1 MPFSSTQS
9 AARIPKFEVHGSES
23 ESDATQ
29 PSSPAFSKLKRNASL
44 RTKSAPNMR
53 PRTSR
58 HTSSS
63 PTASQATASPVSTP
77 AAAVEDKATQSN
89 AATMLRQPTRSDSLN
104 SISSLEDVAQRRSR
118 GRKLDRT
125 TESELHHA
133 VATIKQ
139 TRSLSPSGEGRRP
152 SDPHVVALPI
162 LNKSASTIAL
172 PTLSLRGKDES
183 ALDVAN
189 YMTDDDIPSPH
200 KMIRKK
206 SGELVRSSLKPGK
219 GRRPSS
225 MPATPNG
232 SKNVH
237 FDRKLEHVRHF
248 LYTEKPAAVSTTTSP
263 TQEYADELGFP
274 WGKTG
279 ADVGDNYELSIELP
293 NFIPEAQQAEN
304 SGAIIKVETVYLS
317 SDRKSLIGR
326 VAVRN
331 LSFEKSVRVRYTMD
345 SWRTTSESAAEH
357 TNDVR
362 KKHRDDGFDR
372 FLFDIKID
380 DFSGVTDKTMFFCV
394 RYNVAGQE
402 YWDSNG
408 GQNFRVEFH
417 NRERQ
422 RRVSLTRRGSD
433 PPARK
438 TNMSLD
444 DEAIRA
450 EVSRTHS
457 HRNVKSDESLIFENI
472 YDNRTKQ
479 ALEEELERPIP
490 MKRGRKVNAND
501 AFSNRYDFGASLSAA
516 IAAANSMLQGS
527 GDEIQQK
534 TPRPNFSSPAYNPYF
549 GDVSPQVGGEVSPPS
564 LAPFVE
570 SPMTATPLSSGDN
583 SPRPGTGTGT
593 NPLAHNNAYQTLLH
607 NYCFFGTARAAVP
620 SGPAPSSSSTA
631 MQRSASRDEPQ
642 TAAYSAPIDI
652 APRDDR
658 SVTPTLPH
666 AGSPAKHHILADAGN
681 GSGGASPSLC
691 GLSSL
696 NDSPAQDIRSGASTP
711 VIRT

>member
-1 MPFSSTQS
+1 MDC
-9 AARIPKFEVHGSES
+9 R
-23 ESDATQ
+23 
-29 PSSPAFSKLKRNASL
+29 
-44 RTKSAPNMR
+44 
-53 PRTSR
+53 
-58 HTSSS
+58 
-63 PTASQATASPVSTP
+63 
-77 AAAVEDKATQSN
+77 
-89 AATMLRQPTRSDSLN
+89 
-104 SISSLEDVAQRRSR
+104 R

-125 TESELHHA
+125 IESELHHA

-139 TRSLSPSGEGRRP
+139 TRSLSPSGESRRP
-152 SDPHVVALPI
+152 SDTLVIPI
-162 LNKSASTIAL
+162 AVLNKSQSTIAL
-172 PTLSLRGKDES
+172 PTLSLEHKDDS
-183 ALDVAN
+183 AVDASSDLG
-189 YMTDDDIPSPH
+189 DDDIPMSH

-263 TQEYADELGFP
+263 TQEYANELGFP
-274 WGKTG
+274 WGKT
-279 ADVGDNYELSIELP
+279 DSNDKYELSIELP
-293 NFIPEAQQAEN
+293 NFVPEAQQAEN

-331 LSFEKSVRVRYTMD
+331 LAFEKAVRVRYTMD
-345 SWRTTSESAAEH
+345 HWRTTSESSAEH

-394 RYNVAGQE
+394 RYIVAGRE

-417 NRERQ
+417 NREKQ

-438 TNMSLD
+438 TSMTLD
-444 DEAIRA
+444 DEALRA
-450 EVSRTHS
+450 EVTRTHS
-457 HRNVKSDESLIFENI
+457 HQTAKSDESLILENI

-479 ALEEELERPIP
+479 SLEEDLERPIA
-490 MKRGRKVNAND
+490 MKRGKRPTGND

-516 IAAANSMLQGS
+516 IAAANSLLQGS
-527 GDEIQQK
+527 GDEIQSK
-534 TPRPNFSSPAYNPYF
+534 GARPNFTSPSYNPYF
-549 GDVSPQVGGEVSPPS
+549 GDVSPRVGGEVSPPS

-570 SPMTATPLSSGDN
+570 SPMDATPLSSGDN
-583 SPRPGTGTGT
+583 SPRPGTGM
-593 NPLAHNNAYQTLLH
+593 PLANNNAYQTLLH
-607 NYCFFGTARAAVP
+607 NYCFFGSARVAVP
-620 SGPAPSSSSTA
+620 SGP
-631 MQRSASRDEPQ
+631 QASLATTRAATKENQQAQ
-642 TAAYSAPIDI
+642 TVGPIDI
-652 APRDDR
+652 ISRDNNT
-658 SVTPTLPH
+658 TPTPLH
-666 AGSPAKHHILADAGN
+666 HGSPVKALPMMEAN
-681 GSGGASPSLC
+681 SSSPSVC

-696 NDSPAQDIRSGASTP
+696 NDSPSQNDIRSGATTP